1 MLSLTKMYRP
11 ITAQP
16 FDRSDGYREISPCE
30 ALKPYIR
37 CFWTYESSPD
47 MQPQLVIP
55 DTCMDIIYRIDN
67 ASGKVSGCFCTID
80 DSTHLSS
87 GMADG
92 TSVFAIRFYAW
103 TAALFSANSFAGT
116 ANGGYAPDEFFG
128 SFSARLVPMLIGT
141 NTLEER
147 ALYAQNYLMQIICA
161 DRMDPCL
168 MNTVHDILSSDG
180 REKISALAEKN
191 AVSKKKLERIFSEKM
206 GISPKSFSSL
216 VRYQKL
222 WQDMCFS
229 ADFDIFEAVVKY
241 GFTDQSHL
249 LKDFRKYHSMTP
261 KQALENAKMSLF
273 YNTDI
278 GYHDIIK

>member
-1 MLSLTKMYRP
+1 
-11 ITAQP
+11 
-16 FDRSDGYREISPCE
+16 
-30 ALKPYIR
+30 
-37 CFWTYESSPD
+37 
-47 MQPQLVIP
+47 
-55 DTCMDIIYRIDN
+55 
-67 ASGKVSGCFCTID
+67 
-80 DSTHLSS
+80 
-87 GMADG
+87 
-92 TSVFAIRFYAW
+92 
-103 TAALFSANSFAGT
+103 
-116 ANGGYAPDEFFG
+116 
-128 SFSARLVPMLIGT
+128 
-141 NTLEER
+141 
-147 ALYAQNYLMQIICA
+147 
-161 DRMDPCL
+161 MDPCL
-168 MNTVHDILSSDG
+168 MNIVQDILSSGG

-273 YNTDI
+273 YNTGS
-278 GYHDIIK
+278 GYHGIIK

>member
-67 ASGKVSGCFCTID
+67 DSGKVSGCFCTID

-116 ANGGYAPDEFFG
+116 VNGGYAPDEFFG
-128 SFSARLVPMLIGT
+128 SFSARLVPMLIST
-141 NTLEER
+141 NTIEER

-168 MNTVHDILSSDG
+168 MNTVHDILSSGG
-180 REKISALAEKN
+180 RERRIKKETGTHFQRKNGHIS
-191 AVSKKKLERIFSEKM
+191 
-206 GISPKSFSSL
+206 
-216 VRYQKL
+216 QKL
-222 WQDMCFS
+222 FIAGEIS
-229 ADFDIFEAVVKY
+229 EAVAGYVLFG
-241 GFTDQSHL
+241 GF
-249 LKDFRKYHSMTP
+249 
-261 KQALENAKMSLF
+261 
-273 YNTDI
+273 
-278 GYHDIIK
+278 